1 MDEKL
6 KWIFGAAGNIIKT
19 HTDEAGIVYY
29 GSKAFKGGTKVYLD
43 GKYWEQDW
51 NEISVIGQNR
61 FGRWVYERVPTE
73 LIENVREQR
82 IYNPKVLDI
91 ISHIRWLDGVDWWE
105 QTVSDK
111 KDVKRFVK
119 KWNDIIQS

>member
-1 MDEKL
+1 MPK
-6 KWIFGAAGNIIKT
+6 I
-19 HTDEAGIVYY
+19 
-29 GSKAFKGGTKVYLD
+29 
-43 GKYWEQDW
+43 
-51 NEISVIGQNR
+51 
-61 FGRWVYERVPTE
+61 
-73 LIENVREQR
+73 IENVREQR

-91 ISHIRWLDGVDWWE
+91 ISHLRWLDGVDWWE